1 LVRWSNLPDTDATWE
16 DYLQIRQQFPTF
28 AVEDNTNL
36 EREGMSAMLNEK
48 GSEEL
53 GELVL
58 NKEEKKQREKEE
70 EYGRQLRNVAV

>member
-1 LVRWSNLPDTDATWE
+1 
-16 DYLQIRQQFPTF
+16 
-28 AVEDNTNL
+28 
-36 EREGMSAMLNEK
+36 MLNEK